1 MVLTPGF
8 PPGKEREY
16 FSDTANSQQAPNYFG
31 ARTSYANDHRQN
43 AYGLKI
49 KSHGSPI
56 SPLSPQD
63 SSHAASDNGQRM
75 SGGWN
80 SASYQSESSSHSD
93 TSLEGHVKQEEADY
107 YGRQYGHIEQSEG
120 SLAYHNSPS
129 SVLKP
134 MPYPGAI
141 AQGYSMPNYQQDGR
155 HVPDGQYAQSQ
166 SNCAQRNPEMV
177 HMLQVLENAL
187 LDDDDDDDHRAPE
200 GNWADTIE
208 KFLAADN
215 SAIKPSPVTSRTTQ
229 PDYGKQ
235 QCNEN
240 AINFTGAV
248 TARVEELALQK
259 LVVAT
264 RSRSEQLLVACA
276 EAVSNNDMPLANV
289 LIAQLNQEV
298 SIHGDPMQ
306 RLAAYM
312 VEGLVARVAAS
323 GKSIYTSLKCKEPP
337 TRDLLSAMQILYEVC
352 PYFKFGYMAANGAI
366 AEAFQNES
374 RVHIIDFQIAQG
386 TQWTTLIRALAA
398 RPGGPPHV
406 RITGIDDP
414 MPGPTDRKSVV

>member
-1 MVLTPGF
+1 MSVQYEPELGSMVLTPGF

-248 TARVEELALQK
+248 TARVRPQHF
-259 LVVAT
+259 
-264 RSRSEQLLVACA
+264 S
-276 EAVSNNDMPLANV
+276 
-289 LIAQLNQEV
+289 
-298 SIHGDPMQ
+298 
-306 RLAAYM
+306 
-312 VEGLVARVAAS
+312 
-323 GKSIYTSLKCKEPP
+323 SL
-337 TRDLLSAMQILYEVC
+337 
-352 PYFKFGYMAANGAI
+352 
-366 AEAFQNES
+366 
-374 RVHIIDFQIAQG
+374 
-386 TQWTTLIRALAA
+386 
-398 RPGGPPHV
+398 
-406 RITGIDDP
+406 
-414 MPGPTDRKSVV
+414 